1 MRRLMLLFCAQ
12 MLLVL
17 CACGA
22 APEEEESL
30 LERYRSADSFTMEAQ
45 ITFGAEDQAQSYTL
59 RCAYESE
66 GTSEVEVVEPEY
78 LAGLKASVEGEN
90 LTLTYA
96 DMVLP
101 AGTLSSEEISPAMA
115 LPLLMRS
122 LREGWLIEE
131 SREDWGETPCV
142 RVSCDLTGENGGK
155 VVSTVWLS
163 EESGAPVHGDI
174 AVDEEIIL
182 KAEFTEFTFG
192 DTIGQELTQQEAS

>member
-1 MRRLMLLFCAQ
+1 M
-12 MLLVL
+12 LVL

-30 LERYRSADSFTMEAQ
+30 LERYRAADSFTMEAQ
-45 ITFGAEDQAQSYTL
+45 ITFGSEEQVQSYTL
-59 RCAYESE
+59 RCACDSD
-66 GTSEVEVVEPEY
+66 GTGQVEVVEPEY

-101 AGTLSSEEISPAMA
+101 AGTLSSEELSPAMA

-142 RVSCDLTGENGGK
+142 RVCCDLTGENGGK
-155 VVSTVWLS
+155 LVSTVWLS
-163 EESGAPVHGDI
+163 VESGAPVHGEI

-182 KAEFTEFTFG
+182 QAEFTDFAFG
-192 DTIGQELTQQEAS
+192 GTIEQELTQQEAS